1 MLELRIKKEELLKG
15 VSQTQSIAEKR
26 SSMPI
31 LSNILLEVQ
40 DSRLAIT
47 ATDLEISFR
56 GFYQAEVQN
65 EGRLTVPARKFY
77 EIVRGMVDEDLVLKE
92 TEQSGLSLVGARAN
106 YQLLG
111 LPPDDF
117 PPMPDYEQVE
127 YMEISS
133 EFLVDMIDKTI
144 FSVSLEETRYNLAGV
159 FLEKAEKENK
169 SFLRMVS
176 TDGHRL
182 SLIEKEAPEA
192 KALTMEKGVIISRK
206 GLGEMRKMAENEE
219 SLKIGFSANSGVA
232 RGEDSILVMR
242 LLEGRFPDYNLV
254 IPKKIDKR
262 MNLSRREFL
271 EMLRRISVISPSVLF
286 TLSPKE
292 LQLSAVNPDLGEAKE
307 TLPVEYEGE
316 QLGMG
321 FNPRYFIEAGS
332 ALKSEVM
339 TIGFQA
345 VGNPCVISAP
355 EDPGF
360 IGVIMPI
367 KI

>member
-31 LSNILLEVQ
+31 LSNILLEVR

-56 GFYQAEVQN
+56 GFYEAEVQN

-92 TEQSGLSLVGARAN
+92 TKQSGLNLIGSRAN

-117 PPMPDYEQVE
+117 PPMPDYEQVD
-127 YMEISS
+127 YMEMSS
-133 EFLVDMIDKTI
+133 ELMVDMIDKTI

-159 FLEKAEKENK
+159 FLEKYEKENK

-182 SLIEKEAPEA
+182 SLVEKESVEA
-192 KALTMEKGVIISRK
+192 RQMTLEKGVIISRK
-206 GLGEMRKMAENEE
+206 GLNEMRKMAESEK
-219 SLKIGFSANSGVA
+219 SLKMGFSTNSAVA
-232 RGEDSILVMR
+232 RGEDGILVMR
-242 LLEGRFPDYNLV
+242 LLEGRFPDYQLV
-254 IPKKIDKR
+254 IPKKIDKT
-262 MNLSRREFL
+262 MKASRKEFL

-307 TLPVEYEGE
+307 TLPVEYEGD
-316 QLGMG
+316 QLEMG

-332 ALKSEVM
+332 ALKSEVI

-345 VGNPCVISAP
+345 VGNPCVVSSP
-355 EDPGF
+355 EDSGF
-360 IGVIMPI
+360 TGVIMPI